1 MQARL
6 LRNILL
12 TIALFALTVPAFFC
26 NTPSAKQ
33 EEEEE
38 AHEPSLWRNV
48 YDTSAHYVGMETCRG
63 CHQGVYDTYM
73 QTGMGKSFGVA
84 TKEKSA
90 ADFTPDHALVY
101 DSALDYYYKP
111 YWENNAYYI
120 MEFRLEA
127 GDTIHKR
134 IQKVDFIVG
143 SGQHTNSHL
152 FSTNGYLFQAP
163 ITFYT
168 QKQKWDMA
176 PGFEKGSSTRFSRL
190 IQIECMSCHNGYP
203 EFVRNS
209 ENKFT
214 SLKMGIDC
222 ERCHGPG
229 SLHVQERQNS
239 VPVDTSK
246 GPDYSIVNPRR
257 LPVELQNNVCQRC
270 HLQGIAVLNDGK
282 TFFDFRP
289 GMKLSQVANVFMPE
303 YEGAQDKMIMASHVE
318 RMKKSNCFMKSGKM
332 SCITC
337 HNPHISVK
345 FTPRSQYLNACQ
357 SCHST
362 PPQKQCS
369 ETAKNKALKNNDC
382 VTCHMPHNSSIDI
395 PHVAVTDHYI
405 RRQPQNDTLAKKIT
419 AFLGMKCYNNPQPD
433 DITTARGF
441 MEFYERYAQSKGLL
455 DSTLLYLGRAAN
467 IEAAK
472 KQNRD
477 YIRVYFLMHDYE
489 KVISYAAP
497 LKPAAIK
504 DGLNNSQQSFHICAI
519 CCSHFPIRSLHFQL
533 STNCRQFKS
542 IVTFYPDLHP
552 EPIITRV
559 DAFAQHGNDI
569 DNREVPGFSSLIEVT
584 TNWRIF
590 KSNERLFFCH
600 DPPPSDTVLNSN
612 PIHQVHALLK
622 QTVLLIS
629 SPIISFIVSVN
640 LVSCTTSYTTAFA
653 TSAVSSCFALNSGTL
668 MIMRNTL
675 TDSLPSTYFAA
686 RMSII
691 NEST

>member
-337 HNPHISVK
+337 HNPHVSVK

-467 IEAAK
+467 IEATK

-504 DGLNNSQQSFHICAI
+504 DAWTAYRIGEAY
-519 CCSHFPIRSLHFQL
+519 FQL
-533 STNCRQFKS
+533 QHADSALAWYQRATEIWKYSMDFENKYGICMLALNKLDEAKKVFEFVISENPNHTSANTNLGYIYMQQGNATMAYDYLKKAENLD
-542 IVTFYPDLHP
+542 PDYEQNLINLAVYYHNSNQP
-552 EPIITRV
+552 DKAR
-559 DAFAQHGNDI
+559 
-569 DNREVPGFSSLIEVT
+569 SSLA
-584 TNWRIF
+584 
-590 KSNERLFFCH
+590 H
-600 DPPPSDTVLNSN
+600 
-612 PIHQVHALLK
+612 LLQK
-622 QTVLLIS
+622 HPDNQK
-629 SPIISFIVSVN
+629 
-640 LVSCTTSYTTAFA
+640 ARA
-653 TSAVSSCFALNSGTL
+653 
-668 MIMRNTL
+668 MIMDLGN
-675 TDSLPSTYFAA
+675 
-686 RMSII
+686 
-691 NEST
+691 